1 MTAAAYQN
9 ELEIQFSKLPGFLQG
24 PLRDPFNWID
34 GILKDIAGN
43 PDQLTSAGE
52 KYAALGKQVTQL
64 GEEQAQDAR
73 SILNGQWEGQ
83 AYDAFI
89 AQMNQTELQIASLG
103 QSITQTQPLLDA
115 AAQACAQS
123 ASMIVEIVEAVISFI
138 LQDAV
143 VSGVAAVF
151 TFGASVA
158 AGVAAAVAKFASA
171 CEKIGGIVERLGV
184 VLEKVAAMLK
194 KLEEICRTVVGKLRD
209 LREAIATT
217 KKTMGL
223 KGWLTK
229 DGARAYGSRTAIN
242 AAVRA
247 GVGVPLVGS
256 PFPGIV
262 GGPLHAGED
271 GVKAGMD
278 VHQAKE
284 QE

>member
-1 MTAAAYQN
+1 MTAAVYQN
-9 ELEIQFSKLPGFLQG
+9 ELETQFSRLPGFLQG

-34 GILKDIAGN
+34 GLLKDIAGN

-52 KYAALGKQVTQL
+52 KYAALGRQVTQL
-64 GEEQAQDAR
+64 GQEQAQDAQG
-73 SILNGQWEGQ
+73 ILSGNWEGQ
-83 AYDAFI
+83 AFDAFI

-123 ASMIVEIVEAVISFI
+123 ASMIVEIVEGVISFI

-143 VSGVAAVF
+143 VSGVAALF

-171 CEKIGGIVERLGV
+171 CEKIGGIAEKLGV

-194 KLEEICRTVVGKLRD
+194 KLEETCNEVVGNLEKLQK
-209 LREAIATT
+209 AIAKT
-217 KKTMGL
+217 KKEMGL
-223 KGWLTK
+223 KGWKTK
-229 DGARAYGSRTAIN
+229 DGALVYGKRTAIN

-247 GVGVPLVGS
+247 GVGVPLVGN

-278 VHQAKE
+278 VHQARE
-284 QE
+284 QG